1 MVDAIAMT
9 FPIAANASTRLPDAI
24 THASLARITRGI
36 APLSVIGAYM
46 DWATHLAAS
55 PGKQRELMQAAVRE
69 WTAWHQY
76 VRLVSSGDC
85 APCVSAHPRDKRFAD
100 EAWSKIPF
108 NWISQAFLVN
118 ERWWASAMTD
128 VRGVSKHHEEVAA
141 FTTRQWLDM
150 WSPSNF
156 FLTNPEVLT
165 QTTASGGTNLLR
177 GAGNY
182 ANDLSDYVLQRK
194 PAGAENFIP
203 GKTVAITPGKVIF
216 RNRLM
221 ELIQYEASTSNVFPE
236 PILIVPS
243 WIMKYYILD
252 LSPHNSLVKYL
263 VDNGHTVFILSWKNP
278 TSEDRELALDDY
290 LKQGVLAAIEQ
301 IGRICPQQKIHSV
314 GYCLG
319 GTLLAMAVALLERQK
334 SNPLETATLLASQ
347 VDFHDPGE
355 LGLFIDE
362 SQIAYIEDIMWE
374 RGYLDGKQM
383 AGAFA
388 LIKSNDLVWSRLIRE
403 YLMGSRPQ
411 LTDMKAWNADATRM
425 PYRMHSEYLRSLYLR
440 NDFSEGRFEVDGK
453 PIALQDVRLPM
464 FVVSTEW
471 DHVSPWRSVYKIHL
485 LTDSEV
491 TFVLSSGGH
500 NVGVVNPPLKRD
512 AENKT
517 VRPLISYQV
526 GVRSAN
532 GAYIDPDAWQRN
544 TERHE
549 GSWWPAF
556 QKWLAMHSGDPIA
569 PIAIGGKGKARV
581 AVIEDAPGSY
591 VHDV

>member
-1 MVDAIAMT
+1 MT
-9 FPIAANASTRLPDAI
+9 IPSAANASTRLPDAI
-24 THASLARITRGI
+24 THASLARLTRGI

-55 PGKQRELMQAAVRE
+55 TGKQRELMQTALRE
-69 WTAWHQY
+69 WTVWHQY
-76 VRLVSSGDC
+76 VRSVSAGEC
-85 APCVSAHPRDKRFAD
+85 APCVSTHPRDKRFAD

-118 ERWWASAMTD
+118 ERWWASAMTG
-128 VRGVSKHHEEVAA
+128 VRGMSKHHEEVAA

-165 QTTASGGTNLLR
+165 QTITSGGTNLLR
-177 GAGNY
+177 GASNY
-182 ANDLSDYVLQRK
+182 ANDVSDYVLQRK
-194 PAGAENFIP
+194 PPGAENFIP
-203 GKTVAITPGKVIF
+203 GETVAITPGKVIF

-221 ELIQYEASTSNVFPE
+221 ELIQYEATTSNVFPE
-236 PILIVPS
+236 PILIIPS

-252 LSPHNSLVKYL
+252 LSPNNSLVKYL
-263 VDNGHTVFILSWKNP
+263 VDSGHTVFILSWKNP
-278 TSEDRELALDDY
+278 TSEDRELALEDY

-301 IGRICPQQKIHSV
+301 IGHICPQQKIHGV

-319 GTLLAMAVALLERQK
+319 GTLLAMAVALMGREK
-334 SNPLETATLLASQ
+334 NNALETMTLLASQ
-347 VDFHDPGE
+347 VDFHEPGE

-362 SQIAYIEDIMWE
+362 SQIAYVEDIMWE

-440 NDFSEGRFEVDGK
+440 NEFSEGRFEVDGK

-500 NVGVVNPPLKRD
+500 NVGVVNPPLKGD

-517 VRPLISYQV
+517 VRPLISYQI
-526 GVRSAN
+526 GVRAAD
-532 GAYIDPDAWQRN
+532 GVYTDPDAWQRN
-544 TERHE
+544 AERHE

-569 PIAIGGKGKARV
+569 PIAIGGKGKARL
-581 AVIEDAPGSY
+581 AALEDAPGSY
-591 VHDV
+591 VHDA